1 MAQGAGGGG
10 RPPKDDRLMLSAMLY
25 GLRIGAPWRDLPA
38 CSLGARTTSTS
49 AACWPPPEDHER
61 LTAPF
66 HRGDPR
72 LRHKIG
78 NFFCRIK
85 RVRRISI
92 RYDKLTETLL
102 GFVQLAAITDWLSH
116 RF

>member
-1 MAQGAGGGG
+1 
-10 RPPKDDRLMLSAMLY
+10 MLSAMLY

-38 CSLGARTTSTS
+38 CSRRPHHQHIR
-49 AACWPPPEDHER
+49 ACWPPPEDHEQ

-66 HRGDPR
+66 HRGYPR